1 MSKALQRFLRLHAVE
16 AVTGLKKTTIY
27 QRIADRKFPAPVPL
41 GEGRNSPVGWPEDEI
56 AAWQAERVAKRD
68 AGTRNG

>member
-1 MSKALQRFLRLHAVE
+1 LSNLLKRFLRLHTVE
-16 AVTGLKKTTIY
+16 AVTGLRKTTIY
-27 QRIADRKFPAPVPL
+27 ARIKEGKFPAPVPL